1 VCEWWGIKMKKIIIQ
16 KFLFLTFL
24 SLKSFADTY
33 WGSDF
38 LTADEAQKKWGVTS
52 FVAEK
57 FKNSKEKTKQSMAV
71 DAVKRNLYVGVDM
84 LSVRKN
90 IGTPDSYFFSDT
102 IYAYKITEPA
112 ENKESWQLIFI
123 PDEKLEKVKEVKIR
137 KKCCYKL
144 PL

>member
-1 VCEWWGIKMKKIIIQ
+1 MKKIIIYTI
-16 KFLFLTFL
+16 FFLTFL

-38 LTADEAQKKWGVTS
+38 LTADEAQKKWGMS
-52 FVAEK
+52 LFVAKK
-57 FKNSKEKTKQSMAV
+57 FKNSQEKTKQSMAV
-71 DAVKRNLYVGVDM
+71 DVVKKASICWNRNAVGTQKHR
-84 LSVRKN
+84 
-90 IGTPDSYFFSDT
+90 TPDSYFFSDT

>member
-1 VCEWWGIKMKKIIIQ
+1 MMKLITYT
-16 KFLFLTFL
+16 FLFLTFL

-71 DAVKRNLYVGVDM
+71 DAVKRGLYVGVDM

-90 IGTPDSYFFSDT
+90 IGAPDSYFFSDT

-112 ENKESWQLIFI
+112 ENKESWQLILLLM
-123 PDEKLEKVKEVKIR
+123 KN
-137 KKCCYKL
+137 
-144 PL
+144 